1 MCRTLGYDGLCTSPT
16 VKPLELCAYGWTK
29 DEEHAIRW
37 GSGENDRCSDPDIT
51 NEAECARHWIE
62 CGPQKGQMDIFPT
75 WKDGTC
81 SDPTKTTESEC
92 TSQQQR
98 KAFCCDD
105 DGPVKIMKPYRFWKL
120 GACKRYPTR
129 YLDSSFTS
137 TDESSR
143 LTSTT
148 HNTSKRYSTATPRSH
163 EDCMRI
169 DLAFPILEN
178 GNCVAV
184 SSDTDCETVDPSRP
198 MYDNDGTCQGRS
210 DL

>member
-1 MCRTLGYDGLCTSPT
+1 MMVCAPLELM
-16 VKPLELCAYGWTK
+16 KPLELCAYGWTK

-120 GACKRYPTR
+120 GSMQTIP
-129 YLDSSFTS
+129 
-137 TDESSR
+137 
-143 LTSTT
+143 
-148 HNTSKRYSTATPRSH
+148 
-163 EDCMRI
+163 
-169 DLAFPILEN
+169 
-178 GNCVAV
+178 
-184 SSDTDCETVDPSRP
+184 DTISRP
-198 MYDNDGTCQGRS
+198 RVSHRQTKA
-210 DL
+210 LA